1 MEIRKSGKIA
11 IGIIAA
17 LGTIGALHVLIFKDT
32 AAQYEAARNLYLTQ
46 LGNYRSQGKSPNI
59 DEIRRFE
66 YETARYKHKFWETGS
81 EMQVNL
87 PKGYSTD
94 FREENAQLEMWD
106 YLRGLEERRD
116 AGAAGDGPTL
126 SFLTETTTLGEPGWG
141 LVTSMPAVYVQNQ
154 IAPEDD
160 MSSLRNEDR
169 LLDSLDQTT
178 AVYQSRLQNYAALLF
193 KLGLNLNARD
203 FLEERFGAVFSMI
216 YTLNRIDQVM
226 QRMPD
231 DFFVNM
237 TEEEARQ
244 QMYKLFRIEWP
255 RDFNDNPNFLPAKR
269 QLEVLLKMIDEA
281 KEAGIN
287 DIPFVRLH
295 DSIAIYWEDPAK
307 ATPTPAAG
315 MGMMGGG
322 FEFDESMLFM
332 DPSMMDMGGRGFG
345 MGGVQATPTPA
356 TAFDAV
362 GAPIEIIV
370 RGSNAAVMQWLYAL
384 THSERPIELDRLRI
398 VNISGQESEILA
410 SAFFNVVTLTP
421 AFGYVTEEE
430 AQKNMVRAAIQ
441 LKEIANSRP
450 AVRELAVEDGLMVRE
465 GDGNY
470 RWVGPDPTPWP
481 GDDMTPTPV
490 APAMDPGMGMEF

>member
-17 LGTIGALHVLIFKDT
+17 LGTIGALHVFIFKDT
-32 AAQYEAARNLYLTQ
+32 AAQYEAARNQYLTQ
-46 LGNYRSQGKSPNI
+46 LGNYRSQGKSPNV

-66 YETARYKHKFWETGS
+66 YETARYQVKFWETGAAM
-81 EMQVNL
+81 EVNL

-116 AGAAGDGPTL
+116 RGAAGNGPTL
-126 SFLTETTTLGEPGWG
+126 SFLAETTSLGEPGWG
-141 LVTSMPAVYVQNQ
+141 LVTSLPSTYVQNR

-160 MSSLRNEDR
+160 MALLRNEDR

-178 AVYQSRLQNYAALLF
+178 AVYQSRLQNYSALLF
-193 KLGLNLNARD
+193 KLGLNLNARE
-203 FLEERFGAVFSMI
+203 FLRERFGSVFTTI

-226 QRMPD
+226 KNMPA

-237 TEEEARQ
+237 TEEQSRQ
-244 QMYKLFRIEWP
+244 LMYKLFRIEWP

-269 QLEVLLKMIDEA
+269 QLEILLQMVDA
-281 KEAGIN
+281 AGEAGIK

-295 DSIAIYWEDPAK
+295 NSLPIYWKDPAV
-307 ATPTPAAG
+307 ATPTPAAA
-315 MGMMGGG
+315 MGMMGG
-322 FEFDESMLFM
+322 EFDESMFFM
-332 DPSMMDMGGRGFG
+332 DAESMMGGGRMGFSG
-345 MGGVQATPTPA
+345 MQATPTPA

-362 GAPIEIIV
+362 GAPVEIIV
-370 RGSNAAVMQWLYAL
+370 RGSNAAVMKWLYSL
-384 THSERPIELDRLRI
+384 THSPRPLELDRLRI
-398 VNISGQESEILA
+398 VNISAQEGEILA
-410 SAFFNVVTLTP
+410 SAYFNLVTLTP

-430 AQKNMVRAAIQ
+430 AQRNVVRAQ
-441 LKEIANSRP
+441 RRLKEIANARP

-470 RWVGPDPTPWP
+470 RWIGPDPTPWP
-481 GDDMTPTPV
+481 GDPLTPTP
-490 APAMDPGMGMEF
+490 APVIMDPGMEF